1 MDNTRK
7 KSSTARDIVMV
18 GLMSALVF
26 IFTYLHIDIPTPL
39 SNTMIHLGNVMSLL
53 SALLFGGFRG
63 GLAAGF
69 GSMIYDML
77 DPRYLPTCWL
87 TFIMKFMMG
96 WVAGKLTEKTA
107 ASGKPQ
113 YALSAACG
121 SVTYVVLYVLKTFVQ
136 NRLVLGYELETV
148 LATMLTKGVTS
159 LANGIIAVVFAVLL
173 NRGIRPTLMEAG
185 IVPDFTK
192 REDRE

>member
-1 MDNTRK
+1 MENK
-7 KSSTARDIVMV
+7 KNNPSPARDIVMV
-18 GLMSALVF
+18 GLMTALVF

-53 SALLFGGFRG
+53 AALLFGGIRG

-96 WVAGKLTEKTA
+96 WVAGKLAEKNA
-107 ASGKPQ
+107 KEGNPR

-121 SVTYVVLYVLKTFVQ
+121 SLTYVILYVLKTYVQ
-136 NRLVLGYELETV
+136 NRLILGYEAQTV
-148 LATMLTKGVTS
+148 YATMLTKGVTS
-159 LANGIIAVVFAVLL
+159 LVNGIIAVVFAVIL
-173 NRGIRPTLMEAG
+173 NAAIRPTLKEAG
-185 IVPDFTK
+185 IVTTPANSKT
-192 REDRE
+192 

>member
-1 MDNTRK
+1 MDNNNRK
-7 KSSTARDIVMV
+7 QSPARDVVMV
-18 GLMSALVF
+18 GLMTALVF

-53 SALLFGGFRG
+53 AALLFGGFRG

-77 DPRYLPTCWL
+77 DPRYLPTCWV
-87 TFIMKFMMG
+87 TFIMKFLMG
-96 WVAGKLTEKTA
+96 WVAGKMAEKLGKKGTA
-107 ASGKPQ
+107 G

-121 SVTYVVLYVLKTFVQ
+121 SLTYVVLYVLKTYIQ
-136 NRLVLGYELETV
+136 NRLILGYEAQTV
-148 LATMLTKGVTS
+148 YATMLTKGVTS

-173 NRGIRPTLMEAG
+173 NAAIRPTLTEAG
-185 IVPDFTK
+185 IVAGPEKTT
-192 REDRE
+192 

>member
-1 MDNTRK
+1 MEKDRK
-7 KSSTARDIVMV
+7 QTSTARDIVMV

-53 SALLFGGFRG
+53 AALLFGGFRG

-87 TFIMKFMMG
+87 TFIMKFLMG
-96 WVAGKLTEKTA
+96 WVAGKLTEKTTA
-107 ASGKPQ
+107 AGRPQ
-113 YALSAACG
+113 YTLAAACG
-121 SVTYVVLYVLKTFVQ
+121 SFTYVVLYVLKTYVQ

-148 LATMLTKGVTS
+148 LTTMLTKGVTS

-173 NRGIRPTLMEAG
+173 NRAIRPTLTEAG
-185 IVPDFTK
+185 ILPDFTN
-192 REDRE
+192 REE

>member
-1 MDNTRK
+1 
-7 KSSTARDIVMV
+7 MV
-18 GLMSALVF
+18 GLMTALVF

-53 SALLFGGFRG
+53 AALLFGGFRG

-77 DPRYLPTCWL
+77 DPRYLPTCWV
-87 TFIMKFMMG
+87 TFIMKFLMG
-96 WVAGKLTEKTA
+96 WVAGKMAEKLGKKGTA
-107 ASGKPQ
+107 G

-121 SVTYVVLYVLKTFVQ
+121 SLTYVVLYVLKTYIQ
-136 NRLVLGYELETV
+136 NRLILGYEAQTV
-148 LATMLTKGVTS
+148 YATMLTKGVTS

-173 NRGIRPTLMEAG
+173 NAAIRPTLTEAG
-185 IVPDFTK
+185 IVAGPEKTT
-192 REDRE
+192 

>member
-1 MDNTRK
+1 MGNN
-7 KSSTARDIVMV
+7 KSNPSPARDVVMV
-18 GLMSALVF
+18 GLMTALVF

-53 SALLFGGFRG
+53 AALLFGGLRG

-77 DPRYLPTCWL
+77 DPRYLPTCWV

-96 WVAGKLTEKTA
+96 WVAGKLAEKNTRE
-107 ASGKPQ
+107 GNPR

-121 SVTYVVLYVLKTFVQ
+121 SVTYVVLYVLMTYVQ
-136 NRLVLGYELETV
+136 NRLILGYEAQTV
-148 LATMLTKGVTS
+148 YATMLTKGVTS
-159 LANGIIAVVFAVLL
+159 FANGIIAVVFAVIL
-173 NRGIRPTLMEAG
+173 NAAIRPTLKEAG
-185 IVPDFTK
+185 IISVPADSNTQI
-192 REDRE
+192 